1 MNPRPI
7 STLIMNNSP
16 HIPIKRMRCLMLL
29 ICCPKNENAAS
40 ENPIGNK
47 WMVDIC
53 AEADASMSGNK
64 DTYI

>member
-1 MNPRPI
+1 MFDAI
-7 STLIMNNSP
+7 
-16 HIPIKRMRCLMLL
+16 